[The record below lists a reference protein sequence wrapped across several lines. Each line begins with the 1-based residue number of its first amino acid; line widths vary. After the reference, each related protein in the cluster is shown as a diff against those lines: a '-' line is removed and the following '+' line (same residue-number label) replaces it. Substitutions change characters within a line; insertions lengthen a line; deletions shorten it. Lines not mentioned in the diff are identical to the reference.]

1 MKIVIQLV
9 AWGGSQSFEHWKGS
23 YAHKGLM
30 NKMMFIKDGHPLAP
44 EIEGILD
51 DDMDKTNKAA
61 VSTIVGDFRIMDKT
75 DVAYVSAFVGRYEQV
90 EVQDKLQWT

>member
-1 MKIVIQLV
+1 
-9 AWGGSQSFEHWKGS
+9 
-23 YAHKGLM
+23 M